1 MSEPRHS
8 VLLVDDVPELRRL
21 LRHVLEWS
29 ERFAVVA
36 EADNGLDAIKLT
48 EEHRPDLVLLD
59 VSMPVMD
66 GMQALPRIRAASPST
81 RVVVL
86 SGFEAERLAESAM
99 AEGASA
105 YLEKGIPPALLV
117 SQLLAVVGASAHSPR
132 PQGAPEMGQERAP
145 VLDVSPEEMM
155 SLVAH
160 EIRNPLAVIQGFGT
174 ELQNRWDTMPDEQRL
189 DAVRRMTE
197 RARYLNTLVNNLMY
211 MRRLESGVLGQE
223 PTPHDVGLFLE
234 AVSDELREL
243 ARGHPLRVQIPDDLS
258 SAYLDMIRLRQVL
271 TNLVVNAARFSP
283 SAEPIDVSAGA
294 DEEGIVIRVADKGPG
309 IPAAFRESVFDKF
322 KRLDQSGSGIGL
334 GLFISRSLM
343 MSMGGSLSIDDSDE
357 GAVFAVR
364 LRAAQ

>member
-1 MSEPRHS
+1 
-8 VLLVDDVPELRRL
+8 
-21 LRHVLEWS
+21 
-29 ERFAVVA
+29 
-36 EADNGLDAIKLT
+36 
-48 EEHRPDLVLLD
+48 
-59 VSMPVMD
+59 
-66 GMQALPRIRAASPST
+66 
-81 RVVVL
+81 
-86 SGFEAERLAESAM
+86 
-99 AEGASA
+99 
-105 YLEKGIPPALLV
+105 
-117 SQLLAVVGASAHSPR
+117 
-132 PQGAPEMGQERAP
+132 MGQERAP